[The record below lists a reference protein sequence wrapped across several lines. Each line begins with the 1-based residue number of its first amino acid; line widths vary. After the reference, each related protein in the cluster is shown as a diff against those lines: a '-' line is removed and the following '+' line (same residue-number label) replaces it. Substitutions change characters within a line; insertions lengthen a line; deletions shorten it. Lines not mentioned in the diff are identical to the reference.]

1 MIKNCLYTL
10 LLLTFI
16 FSIDT
21 RAQDTRTVRG
31 VVQGP
36 DGTVV
41 PDANVVL
48 TAAAEAQPFTTTTDE
63 EGGFALKNVPEGEYV
78 LRVNAPGFKEAQM
91 AVTVGPAALRPLR
104 VKLKISSVTEKVTVN
119 ASNQP
124 ILLAEENHNGVQFN
138 EHMTTR
144 WRIEEW

>member
-48 TAAAEAQPFTTTTDE
+48 TTAAKAQPLTTTTDGR
-63 EGGFALKNVPEGEYV
+63 GGW
-78 LRVNAPGFKEAQM
+78 
-91 AVTVGPAALRPLR
+91 
-104 VKLKISSVTEKVTVN
+104 IC
-119 ASNQP
+119 NQKCS
-124 ILLAEENHNGVQFN
+124 
-138 EHMTTR
+138 
-144 WRIEEW
+144 